1 MDKFIDL
8 HIHTTH
14 SDGLLTPVEIIN
26 KASQT
31 GLSAIAITDHDSI
44 SAYSEGLPEAQR
56 LGIELIS
63 GVELSCEAEGKDIHV
78 LAYLFD
84 SQNEVFKKF
93 LEKMRFH
100 RKERIF
106 KIADKLKYIGIDFCA
121 DSMLDEIQGAAPG
134 RLHVARKMLKDGS
147 IKSIPEAFHCYIGE
161 NCPAYVKKFKFQVHE
176 CIELVHSI
184 GAIAVIAHPGVYK
197 MDHLIESFVEHGL
210 DGIEVLHSEHKKS
223 QIKKY
228 TKIAEKN
235 NLLITGGSDYH
246 GLPNDGR
253 IIGTLNLPYTLLEKM
268 KERLLKQTGVLKNGD
283 KKII

>member
-8 HIHTTH
+8 HIHTNH
-14 SDGLLTPVEIIN
+14 SDGILSSQEILT
-26 KASQT
+26 KAAKNN
-31 GLSAIAITDHDSI
+31 LSAIAITDHDSI
-44 SAYSEGLPEAQR
+44 NAFDEALPYAER

-63 GVELSCEAEGKDIHV
+63 GVELSCEAEDKDIHV
-78 LAYLFD
+78 LAYFVD
-84 SQNEVFKKF
+84 SKNKVFSEF
-93 LEKMRFH
+93 LEKMRFY

-121 DSMLDEIQGAAPG
+121 ESLLKEIKDAAPG
-134 RLHVARKMLKDGS
+134 RLHVARKLLKDGS

-161 NCPAYVKKFKFQVHE
+161 NCPAYVKKFKFQVSE
-176 CIELVHSI
+176 CIELIHSI

-197 MDHLIESFVEHGL
+197 SDHLINNFIECGL
-210 DGIEVLHSEHKKS
+210 DGLEVFHSEHKKS

-228 TKIAEKN
+228 LKIAEKN

-246 GLPNDGR
+246 GLQHDKR
-253 IIGTLNLPYTLLEKM
+253 ILGSLKIPYSLLEKM
-268 KERLLKQTGVLKNGD
+268 KERLLSQTGASENGN